1 MVNNML
7 FFILWY
13 FVSVWK
19 NWDQSYEKKKV
30 EDLGLVDPIKALE
43 ALVYKWVLL
52 SQEFSIYKNF
62 LGIG

>member
-1 MVNNML
+1 MVNNTL

-30 EDLGLVDPIKALE
+30 EDLGLVDPTKALE
-43 ALVYKWVLL
+43 ALVHKWVLL
-52 SQEFSIYKNF
+52 SHEILIYKNF